1 MENDPL
7 FTTFS
12 PIKILL
18 TIFAIFAW
26 TRVILRFRDKLVN
39 AKELAFWTVVWIGAI
54 VVVFIPGKT
63 TALANLLGMG
73 RGFDAMMF
81 IAVVALFYA
90 VYRLY
95 IKTNE
100 TEQEITK
107 LVRQIALRLNA
118 MEEDKTQEK

>member
-12 PIKILL
+12 PIRILL

-26 TRVILRFRDKLVN
+26 TRVVLRFRDKLVN
-39 AKELAFWTVVWIGAI
+39 AKELAFWSIIWISAI
-54 VVVFIPGKT
+54 VIVFIPGKT
-63 TALANLLGMG
+63 TALAKILGMG

-81 IAVVALFYA
+81 MAVIALFYA

-95 IKTNE
+95 IKMNE
-100 TEQEITK
+100 TDQEITK
-107 LVRQIALRLNA
+107 LVRQIALRDQK
-118 MEEDKTQEK
+118 DKN